1 MTIREIRK
9 RAKAL
14 GVGLDTNNKVDLIRA
29 VQAVENN
36 PQCFRTERAHC
47 DQVQCCWLEDC
58 IPQQFAEMNQAA
70 GVGARTGTW
79 RR

>member
-9 RAKAL
+9 RAKGL
-14 GVGLDTNNKVDLIRA
+14 GITLETNNKAELIRA
-29 VQAVENN
+29 IQGAEKN
-36 PQCFRTERAHC
+36 PQCFHTGREHC
-47 DQVQCCWLEDC
+47 DEVKCCWIEDC

-70 GVGARTGTW
+70 GVGARTGLW